1 MNIMERND
9 FRNDFGSD
17 FIFLNKEEYSDLLR
31 AKLALEFL
39 QKYLKNNQYATLS
52 DVKITVEM
60 TVGMDEK
67 VER

>member
-1 MNIMERND
+1 MERND
-9 FRNDFGSD
+9 LVS
-17 FIFLNKEEYSDLLR
+17 LTKEEYAELLR
-31 AKLALEFL
+31 AKVSFEFL

-67 VER
+67 EEK